1 MSEIEKNGAG
11 KRKSPDFGRL
21 RNLSTSAYGVK
32 VLIIVILLLCF
43 QLPLEMI
50 RSTVSERQWRR
61 AEVEGQILDTRG
73 GSVVVGGPV
82 MVVPRIKSVPVLDE
96 KGKQISTKSVRSH
109 IYILPESLQI
119 QGFTDSSVK
128 ERGIYSVPV
137 YSLLVKGRGS
147 FFPGETLKEYDP
159 AEILWDD
166 ITIQFSYPQLKGM
179 KNIQPLLWNGR
190 ESSFR
195 PGSRGQ
201 GIYSGVISASVS
213 LEDWAGA
220 SYPFQYSQEIQG
232 GESLSFLPLAGNTL
246 VTLQSDWTSPSFN
259 GYYLPGDS
267 RIAEDGFTAEWQ
279 INALS
284 RNIPRSWEGDDNDT
298 FDRIRE
304 SAFGLRFFP
313 VVTSYDKIHRTL
325 KYSFLFLV
333 LPFLTF
339 FLFELIRKVRIHPVQ
354 YILAG
359 AGNIMFYLL
368 LLSLSEH
375 IPFEGAYL
383 TAALAVVVM
392 LTWYALL
399 LLKKWRS
406 GITMFPVMALSYGY
420 MYFVLQSEDYA
431 LLLGSLGLFGA
442 VTLLM
447 FLTRKVD
454 WYGGRQ

>member
-1 MSEIEKNGAG
+1 MSEMEKNGME
-11 KRKSPDFGRL
+11 KRKGPDLGRL
-21 RNLSTSAYGVK
+21 RNLGSSAYGVK

-61 AEVEGQILDTRG
+61 VEVEGEILETRG

-82 MVVPRIKSVPVLDE
+82 MVVPRLKEVAVSDE
-96 KGKQISTKSVRSH
+96 QGKRIATRKVRSS

-119 QGFTDSSVK
+119 RGVSDSSVK

-137 YSLLVKGRGS
+137 YSLLVEGQGN
-147 FFPGETLKEYDP
+147 FLPGEILKEYDP
-159 AEILWDD
+159 REILWDE

-179 KNIQPLLWNGR
+179 QNIQPLLWNGR

-195 PGSRGQ
+195 PGSRGK
-201 GIYSGVISASVS
+201 GIYPGVISASVA
-213 LEDWAGA
+213 LNEHTGA
-220 SYPFQYSQEIQG
+220 SYPFQFSQLIQG
-232 GESLSFLPLAGNTL
+232 GESLSFLPLAGNTQ
-246 VTLQSDWTSPSFN
+246 VTLQSDWASPSFN

-267 RIAEDGFTAEWQ
+267 RIGEDGFTAEWQ

-284 RNIPRSWEGDDNDT
+284 RSIPRSWEGDDNDA

-313 VVTSYDKIHRTL
+313 VVTSYDRIHRTL

-375 IPFEGAYL
+375 LPFEGAYL
-383 TAALAVVVM
+383 SASLAVIVM
-392 LTWYALL
+392 LTWYAIM

-406 GITMFPVMALSYGY
+406 GMTMLPVMALSYGY

-442 VTLLM
+442 IALVM
-447 FLTRKVD
+447 FLTRKID